1 VWGSQLRSS
10 GKEVAGDPL
19 MACIDLCCTAPAT
32 SHLYNLRVVF
42 ENTYK
47 DMLSAG
53 ASVDNITVVEEDA

>member
-1 VWGSQLRSS
+1 
-10 GKEVAGDPL
+10 